1 MERKVTEW
9 GCMQALIDFDG
20 WRKWKEYADEKAK
33 EDPAKRA
40 AEEKEE
46 KAKTKAALK
55 AMFARPPPTTKK
67 DSGSSMSTQ
76 NSDKTTN
83 SAPNG
88 TPRKPAGSPGAQ
100 GDERRPRSHKS
111 SRSSVSLGERPGGNL
126 ESMAEEDEKA
136 P

>member
-20 WRKWKEYADEKAK
+20 WRKWKAYAKAK
-33 EDPAKRA
+33 EDIDPAKKA

-67 DSGSSMSTQ
+67 SETKEGSQ
-76 NSDKTTN
+76 V
-83 SAPNG
+83 NG
-88 TPRKPAGSPGAQ
+88 TAKKQGNGSGAG
-100 GDERRPRSHKS
+100 EVKKHKA
-111 SRSSVSLGERPGGNL
+111 SRSSSGVAGGGEKLGVVGEV
-126 ESMAEEDEKA
+126 DENAVK
-136 P
+136 